1 MADAAPIFWVVIP
14 AAGASRRMESSLP
27 KQYLSVMG
35 KTILEHVVTRFLS
48 LSVVVGVVVV
58 VSPEDTIWQ
67 TMALSSHPKVKTVM
81 GGKERAHSVLNG
93 LSALHDSLS
102 ENDWVLVHDA
112 ARPCIKPSDILY
124 LIERLKEHP
133 VGGLLGLPQ
142 QETLKEVRSIY
153 EHASGGLLANIHK
166 TVDRSLVWIAQTPQ
180 MFRFGLLKDALIS
193 AVESG
198 KNVTDE
204 AQAIELKAL
213 SAMMVVGS
221 AENIKLTY
229 PDQLKMIRFILSEQ
243 EES

>member
-14 AAGASRRMESSLP
+14 AAGVGRRMESSLP

-48 LSVVVGVVVV
+48 LSVVAGVVVV

-112 ARPCIKPSDILY
+112 ARPCIKPSDIFY

-180 MFRFGLLKDALIS
+180 MFRFGLLKEALTS
-193 AVESG
+193 AVASG

-229 PDQLKMIRFILSEQ
+229 PDQLKIIRFILSEQ